1 MAHLGFTSC
10 QADPDIWMRP
20 AQKDDGSEYWEYV
33 LLYVDDA
40 LCISMNSENFLRN
53 EIGTYFFIKPK
64 SVGPPE
70 IYLGNKI

>member
-53 EIGTYFFIKPK
+53 EIGKYFFIKPK